1 MLVCSAKKPTKQ
13 TKTNH
18 QTKNSN
24 VGFYSSPHSTRANKQ
39 TNTTG
44 IPYITS
50 NPASRHSLSH
60 HQVPTGQAGREPALP
75 SPTPTPPTSLRPRP
89 PRQPPHSDT
98 ASPRQT
104 AAARTRFSQAA
115 RPAPPLPR
123 ALRETAPSLQREPP
137 THTHP
142 TPTSRAPKDP
152 YQPFPGSRRASGR
165 DTRPRFTS
173 GRAPAPAVGRRK
185 AGSHHARAP
194 PGEGG
199 RLPPPTWKGKGRRMR
214 AERTGA
220 CCAHVTALTSS
231 PAEPRP
237 LRRGRAGRRGARPG
251 RERPRMEA
259 AAI

>member
-24 VGFYSSPHSTRANKQ
+24 VGFYSSPHSTL

-98 ASPRQT
+98 STASPRQT

-137 THTHP
+137 PHTHTP
-142 TPTSRAPKDP
+142 PRPPGRRRTPTSPSPAAAAPQAGP
-152 YQPFPGSRRASGR
+152 LGR
-165 DTRPRFTS
+165 DSPQAGRPPPR
-173 GRAPAPAVGRRK
+173 REEGRREATTHAPRLAK
-185 AGSHHARAP
+185 VDGSLP
-194 PGEGG
+194 QPG
-199 RLPPPTWKGKGRRMR
+199 K
-214 AERTGA
+214 ERDGA
-220 CCAHVTALTSS
+220 CA
-231 PAEPRP
+231 
-237 LRRGRAGRRGARPG
+237 RRGRGRVALT
-251 RERPRMEA
+251 
-259 AAI
+259 